1 MKKEKGVWQVLL
13 AIFIVGALLG
23 GLIGTV
29 GGYYLIKRQ
38 NSQEKISY
46 NNSIIQTQ
54 EVYIPKSL
62 DAFERDIVSIVNKV
76 MPAVVNISTVTLVE
90 DFFFGIT
97 PVPGVGSGFIIDP
110 KGYIITNYHVVE
122 KARKIDVTL
131 SEGKKYQGRLIGYDK
146 RSDLAVIKIEGE
158 NFPYLPLGN
167 SDILKPGQFAIAIG
181 NPYGLNRTVT
191 LGIISALNRT
201 IVESS
206 GVRLENLIQT
216 DAAINPGNSGGPLL
230 NIKGEVIG
238 INTAIQSNAQGIGFA
253 IPINKAKEIA
263 DKLIKEGKITYPWIG
278 IKGYAIEVEYLNYIK
293 FPVNKGVVVAEV
305 IPGSPA
311 DKVGLKGGYR
321 QIYIDDMPLII
332 GGDIITKIDGK
343 PVETMEEL
351 RAEVQK
357 RKVGDWVT
365 LTYIRDGREYNVKL
379 QLSAA
384 PEHIY

>member
-1 MKKEKGVWQVLL
+1 MKRERGVWQILL
-13 AIFIVGALLG
+13 ALFILGALLG
-23 GLIGTV
+23 GFIGTLSGV
-29 GGYYLIKRQ
+29 YFVKKNNTQTY
-38 NSQEKISY
+38 SQDK
-46 NNSIIQTQ
+46 SIIPTQ

-62 DAFERDIVSIVNKV
+62 DAFERDIVSIVKKA
-76 MPAVVNISTVTLVE
+76 MPAVVNISTVTLIE
-90 DFFFGIT
+90 DFFFGVT
-97 PVPGVGSGFIIDP
+97 PISGVGSGVLIDS

-122 KARKIDVTL
+122 NARKIDVTL
-131 SEGKKYQGRLIGYDK
+131 SEGQKYKGRLIGYDK
-146 RSDLAVIKIEGE
+146 RSDLAVIKIEGD

-167 SDILKPGQFAIAIG
+167 SDNLQPGQFAIAIG

-201 IVESS
+201 IVEPN

-238 INTAIQSNAQGIGFA
+238 INTAIRSDAQGIGFA

-278 IKGYAIEVEYLNYIK
+278 IKGYAIEPDYLNYIK
-293 FPVNKGVVVAEV
+293 FPVDKGVVIAEV

-311 DKVGLKGGYR
+311 DKAGLKGGDR
-321 QIYIDDMPLII
+321 QIYIDNTPLII
-332 GGDIITKIDGK
+332 GGDIIIKIDGK

-357 RKVGDWVT
+357 RKVGDFVT
-365 LTYIRDGREYNVKL
+365 LTYIRDNKEYTVRL
-379 QLSAA
+379 QLA
-384 PEHIY
+384 PMPENIQ

>member
-1 MKKEKGVWQVLL
+1 MKRERGVWQILL
-13 AIFIVGALLG
+13 ALFILGALLG
-23 GLIGTV
+23 GFIGTLSGV
-29 GGYYLIKRQ
+29 YFVKKNNTQTY
-38 NSQEKISY
+38 SQDK
-46 NNSIIQTQ
+46 SIIPTQ
-54 EVYIPKSL
+54 EIYIPKSL
-62 DAFERDIVSIVNKV
+62 DAFERDIVSIVKKA
-76 MPAVVNISTVTLVE
+76 MPAVVNISTVTLIE
-90 DFFFGIT
+90 DFFFGVT
-97 PVPGVGSGFIIDP
+97 PISGVGSGVLIDS

-122 KARKIDVTL
+122 NARKIDVTL
-131 SEGKKYQGRLIGYDK
+131 SEGQKYKGRLIGYDK
-146 RSDLAVIKIEGE
+146 RSDLAVIKIEGD

-167 SDILKPGQFAIAIG
+167 SDNLQPGQFAIAIG

-201 IVESS
+201 IVEPN

-238 INTAIQSNAQGIGFA
+238 INTAIRSDAQGIGFA

-278 IKGYAIEVEYLNYIK
+278 IKGYAIEPDYLNYIK
-293 FPVNKGVVVAEV
+293 FPVDKGVVIAEV

-311 DKVGLKGGYR
+311 DKAGLKGGDR
-321 QIYIDDMPLII
+321 QIYIDNTPLII
-332 GGDIITKIDGK
+332 GGDIIIKIDGK

-357 RKVGDWVT
+357 RKVGDFVT
-365 LTYIRDGREYNVKL
+365 LTYIRDNKEYTVRL
-379 QLSAA
+379 QLA
-384 PEHIY
+384 PMPENIQ

>member
-1 MKKEKGVWQVLL
+1 MKREKGVWQVLL
-13 AIFIVGALLG
+13 AIFIIGALLG
-23 GLIGTV
+23 GFIGTL
-29 GGYYLIKRQ
+29 GGYYLIKKE
-38 NSQEKISY
+38 NPQEKLSS
-46 NNSIIQTQ
+46 NSIIQTQ

-62 DAFERDIVSIVNKV
+62 DAFERDIVSMVNKV

-90 DFFFGIT
+90 DFFFGVT

-131 SEGKKYQGRLIGYDK
+131 AEGKKYQGRLIGYDK
-146 RSDLAVIKIEGE
+146 RSDLAVVKIEGE

-167 SDILKPGQFAIAIG
+167 SDNLQPGQFAIAIG

-201 IVESS
+201 IVEPN

-263 DKLIKEGKITYPWIG
+263 DKLIKEGKVTYPWIG
-278 IKGYAIEVEYLNYIK
+278 IRGYAIEKEYLNYIK
-293 FPVNKGVVVAEV
+293 FPVDKGVVVAEV
-305 IPGSPA
+305 VPGSPA
-311 DKVGLKGGYR
+311 EKAGIRGGYR
-321 QIYIDDMPLII
+321 QIYIDNTTLVV
-332 GGDIITKIDGK
+332 GGDIIIKIDGK
-343 PVETMEEL
+343 SVETMEEL

-365 LTYIRDGREYNVKL
+365 LTYIRDGKEYVVRL
-379 QLSAA
+379 QLA
-384 PEHIY
+384 PMPENIY

>member
-1 MKKEKGVWQVLL
+1 MRTEKGVWQILL
-13 AIFIVGALLG
+13 AIFIIGALLG
-23 GLIGTV
+23 GLIGTL
-29 GGYYLIKRQ
+29 GGYYLIKKE
-38 NSQEKISY
+38 NSQEKIFS
-46 NNSIIQTQ
+46 NNSIVQTQ

-62 DAFERDIVSIVNKV
+62 DAFEKDIVTMVNKV

-122 KARKIDVTL
+122 RARKIDVTL
-131 SEGKKYQGRLIGYDK
+131 SEGKKYQGRLIGYDR
-146 RSDLAVIKIEGE
+146 RSDLAVIKIEGD

-167 SDILKPGQFAIAIG
+167 SDNLKPGQFAIAIG

-263 DKLIKEGKITYPWIG
+263 DKLIKEGKVTYPWIG
-278 IKGYAIEVEYLNYIK
+278 IRGYAIEREYLNYIK
-293 FPVNKGVVVAEV
+293 FPVEKGVVVAEV

-311 DKVGLKGGYR
+311 DKAGLRGGYR
-321 QIYIDDMPLII
+321 QIYIDNTPLII
-332 GGDIITKIDGK
+332 GGDIIIKIDGK
-343 PVETMEEL
+343 SVETMEEL
-351 RAEVQK
+351 RSEVQK
-357 RKVGDWVT
+357 KKVGDWVT
-365 LTYIRDGREYNVKL
+365 LTYIRDGKEYNVRL
-379 QLSAA
+379 QLAAA
-384 PEHIY
+384 PENIY

>member
-29 GGYYLIKRQ
+29 GGYYLIRRQ
-38 NSQEKISY
+38 NSQEEISY

-62 DAFERDIVSIVNKV
+62 DAFERDIVSIINKV
-76 MPAVVNISTVTLVE
+76 MLAVVNISTVTLVE

-201 IVESS
+201 IVESR

-263 DKLIKEGKITYPWIG
+263 DKLIKEGKVTYPWLG

-293 FPVNKGVVVAEV
+293 FPVNRGVVVAEV

-311 DKVGLKGGYR
+311 DKVGLKGGHR
-321 QIYIDDMPLII
+321 QIYIDNMPLII

-379 QLSAA
+379 QLAAA
-384 PEHIY
+384 PENIY